1 MGSGAHITVCI
12 ITYKRLRFLKRL
24 LETLQDLR
32 TDDTIRF
39 SIVVVDN
46 DREQSAKPVV
56 DAVRPHSRV
65 AMQYCVEPEKNLALA
80 RNRAVAGAQGTF
92 VAFIDDDEFPSS
104 DWLLQL
110 YETCH
115 TFKADGVLGP
125 VQPHFEEAPPQ
136 WIVKSGALQR
146 PRHPTGQVLQ
156 WRDTRTGNVL
166 LRKSIFDG
174 VGHCFDPT
182 FGRQGEDL
190 DFFRRM
196 VGKGYVFVWCDEA
209 AVYETQPKERLR
221 RSYLLRRALL
231 RGSVAYRHIP
241 TTRGVL
247 KSVAAV
253 CLYTT
258 ALPLLQCTGHHRFM
272 KYLLKA
278 CDHLGKLLAFVGVKV
293 ERWVHIR

>member
-1 MGSGAHITVCI
+1 MGSNAYISICI

-24 LETLQDLR
+24 LETLQELR
-32 TDDTIRF
+32 TDGKIRF

-46 DREQSAKPVV
+46 DWEQSAKPVV
-56 DAVRPHSRV
+56 DAIRQRSRV
-65 AMQYCVEPEKNLALA
+65 SMQYCVEPEKNLALA
-80 RNRAVAGAQGTF
+80 RNRAVESAQGTF

-104 DWLLQL
+104 DWLLLL
-110 YETCH
+110 YKTCGM
-115 TFKADGVLGP
+115 FKADGVLGP
-125 VQPHFEEAPPQ
+125 VKPHFEEVPPL
-136 WIVKSGALQR
+136 WIVKSGVLQR
-146 PRHPTGQVLQ
+146 PSHPTGQVLQ
-156 WRDTRTGNVL
+156 WRETRTGNVL

-174 VGHCFDPT
+174 VGHCFDPV

-196 VGKGYVFVWCDEA
+196 IGKGYVFVWCDEA
-209 AVYETQPKERLR
+209 AVYETQPKERQS

-247 KSVAAV
+247 KSAVAV

-258 ALPLLQCTGHHRFM
+258 ALPLLHCTGHHRFM
-272 KYLLKA
+272 KYLLKD